1 MEMVYDLLNHRFM
14 YENKDKMDEVWINYC
29 GIPVCFGWKEFSIV
43 TGLKCYP
50 ASPSQAIP
58 TLTQNK
64 APCTPKKGK
73 GKLSDREDL
82 VSIVGPIFKNKN
94 LMEMLKG
101 NGLSKKHKQSLCL
114 IVHPSLVPTN
124 RELKMS
130 LFLTLRSVQTLPD
143 PKVVDGIKMEFF
155 GATAI
160 TRKIILEGGLVAI
173 DYGSRSGSANGA
185 TVGANDSPL
194 TVFETTSHY
203 DYDQTGCTNFPHLT
217 NVLHTNVKNR
227 GIIPSKRI
235 SYPYTLLEIKAAK
248 SKRKDTSKLSSS
260 IEKIKIAT
268 PLSLTCTNVQCTRAT
283 GEKHEPKKVDVTAK
297 STAEAYN
304 ITVYNP
310 STASKE
316 EEKVEPISSGE
327 RKNCPFERFNI
338 LDKAP
343 KKLTQ
348 LINDYSKWIADGL
361 LKHHADRYCQKQ
373 SKVSQNE
380 ECLNNIIKG
389 FSIPAGLPW
398 HLVDEMYILI
408 NCGDEFHWV
417 WAVVDLKERRIR
429 VYDSMSRTRH
439 SGPSAEIQWLSKIL
453 STYLDMIDF
462 LDQKVRTDRSTIEAY
477 WNKMG
482 NPFNVMC

>member
-114 IVHPSLVPTN
+114 VWFVHNILWARDVNSNISPSLLNLSENLEAFNSYPWGYESFKITVEYLLTLLTPKAVNSYGFHGPSWKKFHESIVHPSLVPTN

-217 NVLHTNVKNR
+217 NVLHTNVKN
-227 GIIPSKRI
+227 
-235 SYPYTLLEIKAAK
+235 
-248 SKRKDTSKLSSS
+248 
-260 IEKIKIAT
+260 
-268 PLSLTCTNVQCTRAT
+268 V
-283 GEKHEPKKVDVTAK
+283 
-297 STAEAYN
+297 
-304 ITVYNP
+304 
-310 STASKE
+310 
-316 EEKVEPISSGE
+316 
-327 RKNCPFERFNI
+327 
-338 LDKAP
+338 
-343 KKLTQ
+343 
-348 LINDYSKWIADGL
+348 
-361 LKHHADRYCQKQ
+361 
-373 SKVSQNE
+373 
-380 ECLNNIIKG
+380 
-389 FSIPAGLPW
+389 
-398 HLVDEMYILI
+398 
-408 NCGDEFHWV
+408 
-417 WAVVDLKERRIR
+417 RRNT
-429 VYDSMSRTRH
+429 M
-439 SGPSAEIQWLSKIL
+439 E
-453 STYLDMIDF
+453 
-462 LDQKVRTDRSTIEAY
+462 
-477 WNKMG
+477 
-482 NPFNVMC
+482 